1 MSDKEIRKQVITVQ
15 AGELYRKVLQ
25 GGWELGLLVGW
36 GFIHESEQVLGESD
50 LSPERGKENSWKQGI
65 LAIQ

>member
-1 MSDKEIRKQVITVQ
+1 MQ

-25 GGWELGLLVGW
+25 GGWELRLLLGW
-36 GFIHESEQVLGESD
+36 GFIHESEKVLGESD
-50 LSPERGKENSWKQGI
+50 FLSPERGKENSWTQGI